1 VVAWRG
7 DEATLTRQP
16 IVLGIDHDR
25 DSQVAV
31 KAAFEFADRL
41 GLGIIAVHAWQ
52 NRRLA
57 GDVAAPFVIDWNKVD
72 DAARQHL
79 SAALAPWL
87 DLYPDVVVGRV
98 VESDKPS
105 RAMICRS
112 VQEGD

>member
-72 DAARQHL
+72 DAL
-79 SAALAPWL
+79 PLGP
-87 DLYPDVVVGRV
+87 GRRL
-98 VESDKPS
+98 K
-105 RAMICRS
+105 RR
-112 VQEGD
+112 